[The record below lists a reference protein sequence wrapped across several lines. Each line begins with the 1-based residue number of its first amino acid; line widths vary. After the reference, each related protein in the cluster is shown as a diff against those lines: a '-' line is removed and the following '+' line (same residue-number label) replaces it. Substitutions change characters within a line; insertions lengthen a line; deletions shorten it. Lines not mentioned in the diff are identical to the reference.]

1 MPSNKNLDFYQLSR
15 ILNPSAP
22 LMAKDISLK
31 NVVFPGKPVPIIL
44 QKSGLI
50 IKTIGISQSSG
61 KLGDQ
66 VQVKLKNNK
75 ILTGKIKTGS
85 GFMSKFKHLFL
96 IFFMSGC
103 ANYISNMHQEF
114 DKYDK
119 RGKSSRD
126 LQSTG
131 ALERLAEDKRYNS
144 GDFKDSSQNTSLWV
158 GNGKEN
164 FFSSGGVRKEKGDLV
179 TIHVYGKLKNQIT
192 NELTRLYP
200 VSKESPSGSGE
211 TNTNSKTKEKPSTV
225 SDSDT
230 KTVHDKISV
239 VISKEVRDNHVILTG
254 RKQLM
259 FQNNRHLIEVQALVH
274 RKDIANDDSLNSNKI
289 IQSNIRVLR

>member
-1 MPSNKNLDFYQLSR
+1 
-15 ILNPSAP
+15 
-22 LMAKDISLK
+22 
-31 NVVFPGKPVPIIL
+31 
-44 QKSGLI
+44 
-50 IKTIGISQSSG
+50 
-61 KLGDQ
+61 
-66 VQVKLKNNK
+66 
-75 ILTGKIKTGS
+75 
-85 GFMSKFKHLFL
+85 MSKFKHFILIFL
-96 IFFMSGC
+96 ISGC

-119 RGKSSRD
+119 RGSSDRS

-131 ALERLAEDKRYNS
+131 ALERLAKEDKRYNS
-144 GDFKDSSQNTSLWV
+144 DDFKDSSQNTSLWV

-192 NELTRLYP
+192 SELSRLYP
-200 VSKESPSGSGE
+200 SNKESSSENGD
-211 TNTNSKTKEKPSTV
+211 TNKGTKVKEKTSTV
-225 SDSDT
+225 SDNDV

-289 IQSNIRVLR
+289 IQSNIRILRW